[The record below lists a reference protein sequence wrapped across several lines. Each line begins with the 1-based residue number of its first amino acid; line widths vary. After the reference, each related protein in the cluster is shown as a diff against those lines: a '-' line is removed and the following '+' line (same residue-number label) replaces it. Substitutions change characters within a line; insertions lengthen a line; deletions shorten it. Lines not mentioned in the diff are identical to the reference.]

1 MFFKRLDNGLR
12 PGILYIG
19 CSDSRVTA
27 EELLGAEPLD
37 LLVRRN
43 IANLIPNNDHS
54 SNTVINF
61 AVDDFGVKSIVV

>member
-43 IANLIPNNDHS
+43 IANLIPNNDYS
-54 SNTVINF
+54 SNIVINV
-61 AVDDFGVKSIVV
+61 AIHDFGVKSIVV